1 MNFFQRTVRNTL
13 EEFEKGG
20 LNRDKFLE
28 PKFKEIDYSLFYMVK
43 NYDNIQSRITEA
55 IGVMLVQH
63 SQNVSFILNY
73 FYTYNAIYI
82 TFSIIFFFRQR
93 RLSAKVCGKCCL
105 VPLRVIRSTK
115 NMAKNLCRIADLQI
129 TN

>member
-1 MNFFQRTVRNTL
+1 MEKGFLHLMNFFQRTVRNTL

-63 SQNVSFILNY
+63 SQNVSFILH
-73 FYTYNAIYI
+73 
-82 TFSIIFFFRQR
+82 
-93 RLSAKVCGKCCL
+93 
-105 VPLRVIRSTK
+105 PLTSNPQT
-115 NMAKNLCRIADLQI
+115 Q
-129 TN
+129 